1 MRRNLQ
7 REKDGCFAVG
17 EDPLE
22 LIDDEYIPLKE
33 YTQTCNCDFAPVICN
48 DFICDFLDKEHGAC

>member
-33 YTQTCNCDFAPVICN
+33 YT
-48 DFICDFLDKEHGAC
+48 